1 MKLLTIIDCF
11 IHNEESEIKLK
22 KILHSLSSRDILL
35 ISNTPIPIDIQK
47 QVKFSFYDSNN
58 KMFDD
63 NFNYISNCWSNH
75 WLESLTV
82 HEHFYSKQYHGL
94 SVLYNLTNSITI
106 AKSLGYTHFEKFEWD
121 FELGDFSTKNIE
133 SLKRICLFVFE
144 RAKHYFR

>member
-82 HEHFYSKQYHGL
+82 HEQF
-94 SVLYNLTNSITI
+94 
-106 AKSLGYTHFEKFEWD
+106 
-121 FELGDFSTKNIE
+121 
-133 SLKRICLFVFE
+133 
-144 RAKHYFR
+144 